1 MFASPPP
8 SALRH
13 PPRVPRPTPVPR
25 VGGAALPL
33 PGPGAATEDFWAE
46 VARRGTP
53 VVGPDPLGDPA
64 HRGVTFLWRGGPGT
78 RAVQAVP
85 NKLADP
91 HDPRATLM
99 ERVPDTDV
107 WHVTLRLGADW
118 QGTYDLL
125 VDEGGGPASGSP
137 EYAAWLRTRRRADPF
152 NSRTLPRRWG
162 GEPLH
167 WAALPQAPAQDAW
180 SLPCPAG
187 ERGTLSAHAVPSA
200 RLGGTRRTW
209 LYTPAD
215 ADGVVAGPANGG
227 GTALPG
233 SGRGA
238 ALPGSGRGAALP
250 GSGLPLLVLLDG
262 EHWGPVL
269 GVAGLLDGLIAAGLV
284 PPMAALLPDSV
295 DADTR
300 WAELTCRPE
309 YLAFLTEDLIP
320 WAAARLPLTTDPAH
334 TVIAG
339 QSLGGLTAAWAALAA
354 PHRFGN
360 VLAQSGS
367 FWWPNGPDAEW
378 LTRTIASAPRR
389 PVRFRLSF
397 GHQEW
402 VALPAARRLRTAL
415 AEAGYEDAEYHEF
428 NGGHDYLCWRTE
440 LAAGLPE
447 LVPGPVAS
455 EPVASEPVAS
465 EPVASGGEARAAEA
479 ANAGLPG
486 AAAHARTAPGAAL

>member
-13 PPRVPRPTPVPR
+13 PPRTPRPVPVPR
-25 VGGAALPL
+25 VSGAALPL
-33 PGPGAATEDFWAE
+33 PGPGTATGDFWAE

-53 VVGPDPLGDPA
+53 VVGPDPAGDPG
-64 HRGVTFLWRGGPGT
+64 HRSVTFLWRGSPAT
-78 RAVQAVP
+78 RAVRAVP

-91 HDPRATLM
+91 RDPRATAM

-107 WHVTLRLGADW
+107 WHVTLQLGADW
-118 QGTYDLL
+118 QGTYELL
-125 VDEGGGPASGSP
+125 VDEGGGPAPGSP
-137 EYAAWLRTRRRADPF
+137 DHAAWLRTRRRPDPF

-167 WAALPQAPAQDAW
+167 WAALPQAPGQGAW

-187 ERGTLSAHAVPSA
+187 ARGTLSEHAVPSV

-209 LYTPAD
+209 LYTPA
-215 ADGVVAGPANGG
+215 AACRPA
-227 GTALPG
+227 
-233 SGRGA
+233 SGA
-238 ALPGSGRGAALP
+238 APAPGP
-250 GSGLPLLVLLDG
+250 GLPLLVLLDG

-284 PPMAALLPDSV
+284 PPLAALLPDSV

-309 YLAFLTEDLIP
+309 YLAFLTEELIP
-320 WAAARLPLTTDPAH
+320 WAAERLPLTSDPAR
-334 TVIAG
+334 TVLAG

-367 FWWPNGPDAEW
+367 FWWPNGPEAEW
-378 LTRTIASAPRR
+378 LTRTLATTPRR
-389 PVRFRLSF
+389 PVRFRLSS
-397 GHQEW
+397 GRQEW
-402 VALPAARRLRTAL
+402 VALPAARRLRAAL
-415 AEAGYEDAEYHEF
+415 AETGYDDAEYHEF

-440 LAAGLPE
+440 LAAGLPK
-447 LVPGPVAS
+447 LLPGP
-455 EPVASEPVAS
+455 
-465 EPVASGGEARAAEA
+465 AA
-479 ANAGLPG
+479 
-486 AAAHARTAPGAAL
+486 

>member
-13 PPRVPRPTPVPR
+13 PPRTPRPVPVPR

-33 PGPGAATEDFWAE
+33 PGPGAATEDFWGE

-53 VVGPDPLGDPA
+53 VVGPDPQGDPG
-64 HRGVTFLWRGGPGT
+64 HRAVTFLWRGGPGT

-91 HDPRATLM
+91 RDPRATLM
-99 ERVPDTDV
+99 ERVPGTDV

-125 VDEGGGPASGSP
+125 VDEGGGPDQDAP
-137 EYAAWLRTRRRADPF
+137 EYAAWLRTRRRTDPH
-152 NSRTLPRRWG
+152 NPRTLPRRWG

-167 WAALPQAPAQDAW
+167 WAALPLAPAQDAW
-180 SLPCPAG
+180 SLPCPGA
-187 ERGTLSAHAVPSA
+187 ERGTLSEHLVPSA
-200 RLGGTRRTW
+200 HLGGTRRVW
-209 LYTPAD
+209 LYTPA
-215 ADGVVAGPANGG
+215 AT
-227 GTALPG
+227 GTPDNDLT
-233 SGRGA
+233 SGI
-238 ALPGSGRGAALP
+238 
-250 GSGLPLLVLLDG
+250 PLLVLLDG

-269 GVAGLLDGLIAAGLV
+269 GVTGLLDGLIAAGRV
-284 PPMAALLPDSV
+284 PPVAALLPDSV

-320 WAAARLPLTTDPAH
+320 WAAARLPLTPDPAR

-367 FWWPNGPDAEW
+367 FWWPNGPEPEW
-378 LTRTIASAPRR
+378 LTRAIASAPHR

-397 GHQEW
+397 GRQEW
-402 VALPAARRLRTAL
+402 VALPAARRLRAAL
-415 AEAGYEDAEYHEF
+415 AQAGYADAEYHEF
-428 NGGHDYLCWRTE
+428 DGGHDYLCWRAE
-440 LAAGLPE
+440 LAAGLPR
-447 LVPGPVAS
+447 LLPVPG
-455 EPVASEPVAS
+455 
-465 EPVASGGEARAAEA
+465 SGRAPAPATA
-479 ANAGLPG
+479 AGPG
-486 AAAHARTAPGAAL
+486 ASR